1 MQQTKQHA
9 PVAARSQGSLVD
21 RVVRFASKAMATRCG
36 AHRATESGP
45 APKTPKKK
53 KKEAPM
59 KSKVSSARVAEI
71 ASRIMRDKPV
81 SYRETKAV
89 AASVIAQAKAATKK
103 KAPAKKRR

>member
-1 MQQTKQHA
+1 MQTKKHA
-9 PVAARSQGSLVD
+9 PVAARSPGSLVD

-36 AHRATESGP
+36 ARHATESGP
-45 APKTPKKK
+45 APKTTK

-71 ASRIMRDKPV
+71 ASRILRDKPV

-89 AASVIAQAKAATKK
+89 AASVVAQAKAKAK
-103 KAPAKKRR
+103 KAPAKKRRR